1 MKNKLFKTG
10 AIGTLITAICCFTPL
25 LVWALS
31 AVGLAYL
38 VAYLDSILLPLLA
51 VFFVI
56 LLVSLYLKFKGGNKN
71 S

>member
-1 MKNKLFKTG
+1 MKNKLCKTG

-25 LVWALS
+25 LVWALG
-31 AVGLAYL
+31 AIGLAYL
-38 VAYLDSILLPLLA
+38 VVYLDFILLPLLA